1 MTEKKSTTMHGVLV
15 YPLQIGACALIFHR
29 GQLIRTS
36 TVVAIHYDA
45 PEVMQFETLN
55 THYTPRRW
63 RQTRR
68 CRSWRPPKRGRVRF

>member
-55 THYTPRRW
+55 THYQDIFHCLLNCKTVVV
-63 RQTRR
+63 
-68 CRSWRPPKRGRVRF
+68 C

>member
-55 THYTPRRW
+55 THYTLPLDPTP
-63 RQTRR
+63 QMAANPTM
-68 CRSWRPPKRGRVRF
+68 PVLAAA